1 MNKVFGKKILWTAT
15 ALWAASAVSAA
26 AFEPD
31 PFGREPDKA
40 NLMPNWNQAT
50 TLPLS
55 WTPNRSRPPGV
66 EKETDDIYFS
76 ADEMIDNK
84 DMQTITAVG
93 DVNIYP

>member
-40 NLMPNWNQAT
+40 KPYAELEP
-50 TLPLS
+50 S
-55 WTPNRSRPPGV
+55 
-66 EKETDDIYFS
+66 
-76 ADEMIDNK
+76 
-84 DMQTITAVG
+84 
-93 DVNIYP
+93 